1 MEQII
6 DKLNKKYTKKQL
18 PDVMTGDVVQVSQKI
33 KEGGKTR
40 TQIFEGV
47 VISRDGGK
55 GIVASIT
62 VRKIASGVGV
72 EKKFLLNSPLVEKIK
87 VLRSSVVRRKKI
99 FYLRNISGKAAKL
112 KDKQRK
118 ILEEI
123 GASEETETPEEAE
136 LAPLPQEERKEASVE
151 GGAIEDG
158 KKETDDN
165 EKGE

>member
-18 PDVMTGDVVQVSQKI
+18 PDVMTGDVVRVSQKI

-47 VISRDGGK
+47 VISRDGGQ

-87 VLRSSVVRRKKI
+87 VLRSSKVRRKKI

-123 GASEETETPEEAE
+123 GVGKEAETPEETE
-136 LAPLPQEERKEASVE
+136 LALLREEKKESSAGKE
-151 GGAIEDG
+151 TIEDG
-158 KKETDDN
+158 ERETDDS
-165 EKGE
+165 EKKE